1 MKELI
6 IKNENKILLIV
17 LDGLGGL
24 PVNGKTEL
32 EKARTPNLDE
42 LTSKSELGLII
53 PVDYGITPGSGPGH
67 LALFGYD
74 PLEVKIGRGVLE
86 ALGLGLKLD
95 ENTLAIR
102 GNFATFK
109 DGKIVSRRAGR
120 IGTEENKRLCE
131 KLRKVIKTIQDYD
144 IEFHSGVE
152 HRFVIL
158 IRGENLS
165 EEIKET
171 DPQKDGFPPSLP
183 EPLSPKGE
191 KTSQILKILIEKGA
205 EVLKDEEEANYF
217 LLRGYSKVPKIE
229 NFCEKYQLK
238 SLAIATYPMYKG
250 IASLIGM
257 NVIKSSIQSWE
268 EEIEELKRN
277 YNNFDFFYLHFKE
290 IDIAGEDGNFER
302 KVLLIEKFDSLVPEI
317 LKLNFSVI
325 AITSDHS
332 TPALLKSHSWHPSP
346 FLLYSPYSRNSEKVK
361 FCEKNCQKGSLG
373 IFKATKVLPLLLAY
387 SLRLKKFG
395 A

>member
-24 PVNGKTEL
+24 PINGKTEL
-32 EKARTPNLDE
+32 DKANTPNLDE
-42 LTSKSELGLII
+42 LTRKSELGLVIS
-53 PVDYGITPGSGPGH
+53 VDYGITPGSGPGH

-74 PLEVKIGRGVLE
+74 PLEIKIGRGVLE
-86 ALGLGLKLD
+86 ALGLGLKLN

-102 GNFATFK
+102 GNFATLK
-109 DGKIVSRRAGR
+109 NGKIVSRRAGR
-120 IGTEENKRLCE
+120 INSEENKRLCE
-131 KLRKVIKTIQDYD
+131 KLQKEIKFIKDCE
-144 IEFHSGVE
+144 IEFHPGIE

-158 IRGENLS
+158 IKGENLL

-171 DPQKDGFPPSLP
+171 DPQKDGLPPFLPASLS
-183 EPLSPKGE
+183 EESK
-191 KTSQILKILIEKGA
+191 KTSEILKILIEKGA
-205 EVLKDEEEANYF
+205 EILKDEEKANYF
-217 LLRGYSKVPKIE
+217 LLRGYSKVPQIE
-229 NFCEKYQLK
+229 NFCERYQLK

-250 IASLIGM
+250 IASLVGM
-257 NVIKSSIQSWE
+257 DVIKSSISSWE

-277 YNNFDFFYLHFKE
+277 YENYDFFYLHFKE
-290 IDIAGEDGNFER
+290 IDTAGEDGDFER
-302 KVLLIEKFDSLVPEI
+302 KVSLIEKFDSLLPQI

-332 TPALLKSHSWHPSP
+332 TPALIKGHSWHPSP
-346 FLLYSPYSRNSEKVK
+346 FLLYSSFSRNNEKVK
-361 FCEKNCQKGSLG
+361 FCEKSCQKGSLG

>member
-1 MKELI
+1 MKELVI
-6 IKNENKILLIV
+6 NNNNKILLII

-24 PVNGKTEL
+24 PLDGKTEL

-42 LTSKSELGLII
+42 LTGKSELGLII

-67 LALFGYD
+67 FALFGYN
-74 PLEVKIGRGVLE
+74 PLEMEIGRGVLE

-95 ENTLAIR
+95 KNTLAIR
-102 GNFATFK
+102 GNFATYK
-109 DGKIVSRRAGR
+109 DGVIVSRRAGR
-120 IGTEENKRLCE
+120 ISTEENKRLCE
-131 KLRKVIKTIQDYD
+131 KLKREIKSIKGCE
-144 IEFHSGVE
+144 IEFHSGVG

-158 IRGENLS
+158 IKGENLS
-165 EEIKET
+165 AEIKET
-171 DPQKDGFPPSLP
+171 DPQKDGLPPYLP
-183 EPLSPKGE
+183 EPILEEGK
-191 KTSQILKILIEKGA
+191 KTSEILKILLEKGT
-205 EVLKDEEEANYF
+205 EVLKDEKEANYF

-229 NFCEKYQLK
+229 NFSEKYQLK
-238 SLAIATYPMYKG
+238 SLAIAAYPMYKG

-257 NVIKSSIQSWE
+257 DVTKSPVNNWE
-268 EEIEELKRN
+268 EEIKELKEN
-277 YNNFDFFYLHFKE
+277 YDNYDFFYLHFKE
-290 IDIAGEDGNFER
+290 IDIAGEDGDFER
-302 KVLLIEKFDSLVPEI
+302 KVSLIEKFDSLLPEI

-332 TPALLKSHSWHPSP
+332 TPALLKSHSWHPVP
-346 FLLYSPYSRNSEKVK
+346 FLLYSSFSRNNEKVK
-361 FCEKNCQKGSLG
+361 FCEKSCQKGSLG

>member
-6 IKNENKILLIV
+6 VKNENKILLIV

-24 PVNGKTEL
+24 PINGKTEL
-32 EKARTPNLDE
+32 ETAKTPNLDE
-42 LTSKSELGLII
+42 LTRKSELGLTIS
-53 PVDYGITPGSGPGH
+53 VDYGITPGSGPGH
-67 LALFGYD
+67 LAIFGYD
-74 PLEVKIGRGVLE
+74 PLEIKIGRGVLE
-86 ALGLGLKLD
+86 ALGLGLRLE

-109 DGKIVSRRAGR
+109 DGKIISRRAGR
-120 IGTEENKRLCE
+120 ISSEENRRLCE
-131 KLRKVIKTIQDYD
+131 KLRREIKYIKDYE
-144 IEFHSGVE
+144 IEFHSGIE
-152 HRFVIL
+152 HRFVVL
-158 IRGENLS
+158 IKGKDLS

-171 DPQKDGFPPSLP
+171 DPQKDGLPPYLP
-183 EPLSPKGE
+183 EPLSEEGK
-191 KTSQILKILIEKGA
+191 KTSEILKILIERGR
-205 EVLKDEEEANYF
+205 EVLKEEKEANYF
-217 LLRGYSKVPKIE
+217 LLRGYSKVPKVE

-257 NVIKSSIQSWE
+257 DVVKSSLNSWE

-277 YNNFDFFYLHFKE
+277 YQSYDFFYLHFKE
-290 IDIAGEDGNFER
+290 IDTAGEDGDFEK
-302 KVLLIEKFDSLVPEI
+302 KVLLIEKFDSLLPEI

-346 FLLYSPYSRNSEKVK
+346 FLLYSPFSRNNEKVK

-373 IFKATKVLPLLLAY
+373 VFKAQKILPLLLAY

>member
-6 IKNENKILLIV
+6 IKNNNKILLIV

-24 PVNGKTEL
+24 PINGKTEL
-32 EKARTPNLDE
+32 ETAKTPNLDE
-42 LTSKSELGLII
+42 LASKSELGLTIS
-53 PVDYGITPGSGPGH
+53 VDYGITPGSGPGH
-67 LALFGYD
+67 LAIFGYD
-74 PLEVKIGRGVLE
+74 PLEIRIGRGVLE

-102 GNFATFK
+102 GNFATYK

-120 IGTEENKRLCE
+120 IDSEENKRLCK
-131 KLRKVIKTIQDYD
+131 KLKEEIKFVKDCE
-144 IEFHSGVE
+144 IEFHSGIE

-158 IRGENLS
+158 IKGEDLS

-171 DPQKDGFPPSLP
+171 DPQKDGLPPYLP
-183 EPLSPKGE
+183 EPLSEKGK
-191 KTSQILKILIEKGA
+191 KTSEILKILLEKGKG
-205 EVLKDEEEANYF
+205 VLKDEKEANYF
-217 LLRGYSKVPKIE
+217 LLRGYSKMPKVE

-257 NVIKSSIQSWE
+257 DVVNSSINSWE
-268 EEIEELKRN
+268 EEIGELKRN
-277 YNNFDFFYLHFKE
+277 YNNYDFFYLHFKE
-290 IDIAGEDGNFER
+290 IDTAGEDGNFEK
-302 KVLLIEKFDSLVPEI
+302 KVLLIEKFDSLLLEI

-325 AITSDHS
+325 AIASDHS

-346 FLLYSPYSRNSEKVK
+346 FLLYSQFSRNNEKVK

-373 IFKATKVLPLLLAY
+373 VFKATKIPLLLLAY

>member
-1 MKELI
+1 MKELVI
-6 IKNENKILLIV
+6 NNNNKILLII

-24 PVNGKTEL
+24 PLDGKTEL

-42 LTSKSELGLII
+42 LTGKSELGLII

-67 LALFGYD
+67 FALFGYN
-74 PLEVKIGRGVLE
+74 PLEIEIGRGVLE

-95 ENTLAIR
+95 KNTLAIR
-102 GNFATFK
+102 GNFATYK
-109 DGKIVSRRAGR
+109 DGVIVSRRAGR
-120 IGTEENKRLCE
+120 ISTEENKRLCE
-131 KLRKVIKTIQDYD
+131 KLKREIKSIKGCE
-144 IEFHSGVE
+144 IEFHSGVG

-158 IRGENLS
+158 IKGENLS
-165 EEIKET
+165 AEIKET
-171 DPQKDGFPPSLP
+171 DPQKDGLPPYLP
-183 EPLSPKGE
+183 EPILEEGK
-191 KTSQILKILIEKGA
+191 KTSEILKILLEKST
-205 EVLKDEEEANYF
+205 EVLKDEKEANYF

-229 NFCEKYQLK
+229 NFSEKYQLK
-238 SLAIATYPMYKG
+238 SLAIAAYPMYKG

-257 NVIKSSIQSWE
+257 DVPKSPVNNWE
-268 EEIEELKRN
+268 EEIKELKEN
-277 YNNFDFFYLHFKE
+277 YDNYDFFYLHFKE
-290 IDIAGEDGNFER
+290 IDIAGEDGDFER
-302 KVLLIEKFDSLVPEI
+302 KVSLIEKFDSLLPEI

-332 TPALLKSHSWHPSP
+332 TPALLKSHSWHPVP
-346 FLLYSPYSRNSEKVK
+346 FLLYSSFSRNNEKVK
-361 FCEKNCQKGSLG
+361 FCEKSCQKGSLG